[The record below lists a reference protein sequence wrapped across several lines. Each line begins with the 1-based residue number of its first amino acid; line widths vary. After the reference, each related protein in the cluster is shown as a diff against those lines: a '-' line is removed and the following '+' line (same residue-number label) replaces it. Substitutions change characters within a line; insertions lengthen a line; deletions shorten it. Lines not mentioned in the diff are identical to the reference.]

1 MNTFLS
7 GLAYGTG
14 LILGT
19 AIFTVV
25 LWKALKW
32 AQKGVEEDIALN
44 CSNRQREF
52 IEAQYEEMY
61 QILLKERAKRFSP
74 EPSEN

>member
-7 GLAYGTG
+7 GLAYGTVLIVGTG
-14 LILGT
+14 LF
-19 AIFTVV
+19 AVV

-32 AQKGVEEDIALN
+32 AQNGAEEDIARR
-44 CSNRQREF
+44 CSRRQREF

-74 EPSEN
+74 KPSEN